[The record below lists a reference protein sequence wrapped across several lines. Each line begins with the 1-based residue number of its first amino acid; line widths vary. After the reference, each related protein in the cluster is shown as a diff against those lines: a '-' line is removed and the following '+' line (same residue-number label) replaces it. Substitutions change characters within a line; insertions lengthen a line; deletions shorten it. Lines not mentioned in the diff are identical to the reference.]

1 MRVMVCFL
9 SIIDVYGVER
19 IVFFDCLKRFDES
32 FCLEM
37 LEKLNDGIASIHF
50 GITAGVGNAA
60 FLENVIEGDDVVQVL
75 VKFDFGDAAN
85 DVIFEREVHEAV
97 ANVWRV
103 EKSR

>member
-1 MRVMVCFL
+1 MTCCL

-32 FCLEM
+32 LSLKM
-37 LEKLNDGIASIHF
+37 LEKPDDGVSCIHF
-50 GITAGVGNAA
+50 GITAGVGYAA
-60 FLENVIEGDDVVQVL
+60 FLENVGEGDDVAQVL

-85 DVIFEREVHEAV
+85 DVIFERDVHEAV